1 MMILLP
7 MILTVL
13 LLAVCCRRCAA
24 VEVPSPPDPLYSPEL
39 VGDGRVTFRLQAPQ
53 AKDAAVALDGVGTLP
68 MTKDAKGIW
77 SVTSAPVKPDVYSYS
92 FVVDGLTIPDPANS
106 ETKSFVAG
114 SRCSLLHVP
123 GTPANSW
130 DWCDV
135 AHGVV
140 HHHVLDSKQIGDRR
154 SYYVYTPPNY
164 DCSGKTRYP
173 VLVLQHGLT
182 DDASAWMTIG
192 RANVIMDNLIAK
204 GKVVPMVV
212 VNTLGYG
219 MPNPH
224 RSLKPMFE
232 PPTQQQCADALTNCL
247 LQEILPEVARIYH
260 TSSDRDMNAITGLS
274 MGGGQSL
281 SIGLTHLDRFAWIGS
296 FSGAITMINDPAR
309 VFENL
314 KASTN
319 AQIRLL
325 WIACGVD
332 DFLIEPNRQFHAMLK
347 TKQIKHTYI
356 ETPGAHTWSNW
367 RQYLTELLPLL
378 FRK

>member
-1 MMILLP
+1 MTILLP
-7 MILTVL
+7 LILTAL
-13 LLAVCCRRCAA
+13 LLAVCGWRCTAA
-24 VEVPSPPDPLYSPEL
+24 EVPAPPDPIHSPEL
-39 VGDGRVTFRLQAPQ
+39 LPDGRVTFRVQAPQ
-53 AKDAAVALDGVGTLP
+53 AKEAVVALDGVGMLP

-77 SVTSAPVKPDVYSYS
+77 SATSAPIKPDVYSYS
-92 FVVDGLTIPDPANS
+92 FMVDGLAMPDPANS
-106 ETKSFVAG
+106 DTKSFVAG

-123 GTPANSW
+123 GAPANPW
-130 DWCDV
+130 DWCEV
-135 AHGVV
+135 PHGVV
-140 HHHVLDSKQIGDRR
+140 HHHVLDSKLIGDRR
-154 SYYVYTPPNY
+154 DFYVYTPPQF
-164 DCSGKTRYP
+164 DSTGKTRYP

-204 GKVVPMVV
+204 GKMVPMVV

-232 PPTQQQCADALTNCL
+232 PQTERQCAEAFTNCL
-247 LQEILPEVARIYH
+247 LQEIMPEVERIYH
-260 TSSDRDMNAITGLS
+260 TSSEREMHAITGLS

-281 SIGLTHLDRFAWIGS
+281 SIGLTHLDRFAWVGS
-296 FSGAITMINDPAR
+296 FSGAITMIIDPAK

-314 KASTN
+314 RASTN

-332 DFLIEPNRQFHAMLK
+332 DFLIEPNRQFDAMLK
-347 TKQIKHTYI
+347 SKQIRHTYI

-367 RQYLTELLPLL
+367 RQYLSDLLPLL
-378 FRK
+378 FRR